1 MLKETYKVR
10 ITRIKAYPEKEDVG
24 NIQVHSLDEMINPS
38 EIREI
43 SLAHMRHLPRR
54 FHEVKRDMTNNK
66 GETKIMF
73 VWFCFVKE
81 KEMLVLDKKC
91 N

>member
-10 ITRIKAYPEKEDVG
+10 ITRNKAYPEKEDVG
-24 NIQVHSLDEMINPS
+24 NIQVHSLDEMTNPS
-38 EIREI
+38 EIRGF
-43 SLAHMRHLPRR
+43 SLTHVGHLPRR

-66 GETKIMF
+66 GEKKIVF

-81 KEMLVLDKKC
+81 
-91 N
+91 